1 MILGIGTDVVDI
13 SRIEQKVLQR
23 EGFCQLVF
31 SGNEIIYCD
40 KVKNRFE
47 SYAARFAA
55 KEALLKALGTGL
67 YISSELNEIEIEN
80 TAPGKPIIKISDELN
95 KNIKKIFM
103 IQDFQIHVSLSH
115 TSTIATAFV
124 IIESE
129 K

>member
-1 MILGIGTDVVDI
+1 MILGIGTDVVEI

-31 SGNEIIYCD
+31 SRNEIIYCD

-67 YISSELNEIEIEN
+67 YISNELNEIEIEN
-80 TAPGKPIIKISDELN
+80 TASGKPIIKISDELN

-115 TSTIATAFV
+115 TSTIAMAFV

>member
-13 SRIEQKVLQR
+13 WRIEQKVLQR
-23 EGFCQLVF
+23 EKFCQLVF
-31 SGNEIIYCD
+31 SRNEIIYCD

-80 TAPGKPIIKISDELN
+80 TASGKPIIKISDELN

>member
-13 SRIEQKVLQR
+13 WRIEQKVLQR
-23 EGFCQLVF
+23 EEFCQLVF
-31 SGNEIIYCD
+31 SRNEIIYCD

-47 SYAARFAA
+47 GYAARFAA

-80 TAPGKPIIKISDELN
+80 TGSGKPIIKISDELN

-115 TSTIATAFV
+115 TSTIAMAFV

>member
-13 SRIEQKVLQR
+13 WRIEQKVLQR
-23 EGFCQLVF
+23 EEFCQLVF
-31 SGNEIIYCD
+31 SRNEIIYCD

-80 TAPGKPIIKISDELN
+80 TGSGKPIIKISDELN

>member
-13 SRIEQKVLQR
+13 WRIEQKVLQR
-23 EGFCQLVF
+23 EEFCQLVF
-31 SGNEIIYCD
+31 SRNEIIYCD

-80 TAPGKPIIKISDELN
+80 TGSGKPIIKISDELN

-115 TSTIATAFV
+115 TSTIAMAFV

>member
-13 SRIEQKVLQR
+13 WRIEQKVLQR
-23 EGFCQLVF
+23 EEFCQLVF
-31 SGNEIIYCD
+31 SRNEIIYCD

-80 TAPGKPIIKISDELN
+80 TASGKPIIKISDELN